1 MKEDKKP
8 KAKKVTVQTFKS
20 VKAAVAYLE
29 KIGFEPEWGT
39 RYLGDDRQSV
49 KNALNLLN
57 KEGVAF
63 TPTKT
68 K

>member
-8 KAKKVTVQTFKS
+8 KAKKAAVETFKS
-20 VKAAVAYLE
+20 VKAAVAHLE
-29 KIGFEPEWGT
+29 KIGFEPSWGT
-39 RYLGDDRQSV
+39 RYLGSDRQSV

-57 KEGVAF
+57 KEGVVF
-63 TPTKT
+63 TSSKT